1 MDARRPIGV
10 IVVAALAGAAAL
22 VPAAGASASATAVKC
37 PAAAATAPPSSAVAV
52 QWEFSQIGSPTP
64 ANAAVSSSWTRGSGS
79 WSAARAS
86 GTICSN
92 DSGAGMATRE
102 LVLAVSGASKL
113 SPQSTKLGLLGVGI
127 VLPVAVTATNDAACP
142 RGTVGSVT
150 LFASYYG
157 LHRDSITLHFAPACA
172 DHDLVFTGASV
183 HVLIARDGK
192 QVNSTSP

>member
-1 MDARRPIGV
+1 
-10 IVVAALAGAAAL
+10 
-22 VPAAGASASATAVKC
+22 
-37 PAAAATAPPSSAVAV
+37 
-52 QWEFSQIGSPTP
+52 
-64 ANAAVSSSWTRGSGS
+64 
-79 WSAARAS
+79 
-86 GTICSN
+86 
-92 DSGAGMATRE
+92 MATRD

-150 LFASYYG
+150 LFASYYA

>member
-1 MDARRPIGV
+1 M
-10 IVVAALAGAAAL
+10 
-22 VPAAGASASATAVKC
+22 
-37 PAAAATAPPSSAVAV
+37 

-64 ANAAVSSSWTRGSGS
+64 ANPSVSSSWTRGSGS

-92 DSGAGMATRE
+92 DGGGGMTTRN

-113 SPQSTKLGLLGVGI
+113 SPQTTKLGLLGVGI
-127 VLPVAVTATNDAACP
+127 VLPVSVTATNDAACP
-142 RGTVGSVT
+142 RGTAGSVT
-150 LFASYYG
+150 LFASYYAV
-157 LHRDSITLHFAPACA
+157 HRDSIALHFAPACA

-183 HVLIARDGK
+183 HVLIAHDGK